1 MPQRKSNSHEISEQ
15 EFDNLTYGRDDTV
28 CIEYDRTTGILK
40 EDGYIELD
48 REDEELIGQ
57 DLINSFIDGDKDIMY
72 AHNDKLDINYEFTR
86 WSSNKKK

>member
-40 EDGYIELD
+40 EDGY
-48 REDEELIGQ
+48 
-57 DLINSFIDGDKDIMY
+57 
-72 AHNDKLDINYEFTR
+72 
-86 WSSNKKK
+86 